1 MFKILLQTGV
11 MVLFFLS
18 HLKSAKSES
27 NVPTLTVK
35 IETVETQVNISTF
48 DVSDTHVLVDRGNS
62 VQFYCEGDD
71 NLEWKYGE
79 EGQETDR

>member
-1 MFKILLQTGV
+1 

-18 HLKSAKSES
+18 HLRSAKSES

-35 IETVETQVNISTF
+35 IETVETQVNKSTF
-48 DVSDTHVLVDRGNS
+48 DVSDTHVVVDRGNT
-62 VQFYCEGDD
+62 VQFSCEGDD

-79 EGQETDR
+79 DGQETDR